1 MDLQPTD
8 LPSDWV
14 ISSIQDAFRF
24 TRKPRELSMSAEHV
38 RFLPMDL
45 IPIGKPH
52 VAEYELRTT
61 SSRFSG
67 TYVEN
72 GDLLVAKITPSFE
85 NGKQAI
91 VDWGDGFGYATTKV
105 IPLQSI
111 PGKSDVR
118 FLANLLLM
126 PEIRGDLAGKMEGS
140 TGRQRLAKSVLG
152 ARLIPLPP
160 LDEQRKIAAVLSLVQ
175 RAIEQQ
181 ERLIAL
187 TTELKKALMHKLF
200 TEGLRGEPQKQ
211 SEIGP
216 IPESWRIMRLDDFCV
231 LQRGFDITKAEQASG
246 LVPVVSSGGISSYHN
261 VAKVRGPGV
270 AIGRKGTLGTVHY
283 LDDDFW
289 PHDTT
294 LWVKDFKENSPLFT
308 SYLLSSMRLERFDT
322 GASNPTLNRN
332 GIHPLPI
339 AVPDTAEQEIIANTL
354 SAVDQKN
361 RLLIRKRLVLQELFR
376 TLLYQLMSAQLRV
389 HDLDLSSLTEI

>member
-1 MDLQPTD
+1 
-8 LPSDWV
+8 
-14 ISSIQDAFRF
+14 
-24 TRKPRELSMSAEHV
+24 
-38 RFLPMDL
+38 MDL